1 MLLSSHLKRKCE
13 TTSSTSPKTIA
24 AGSKQFENLW
34 CFQTVFIL
42 TPNLWWNDPIWLTS
56 FQRGWFNQPPSST
69 NWCFVCRC
77 LSFPRWMLSPRD
89 FFFGWLLRKII
100 GYHPPNATPHQEI
113 RSFLIRPYDAGKKC
127 PTQGLGFFEV
137 VTFHPLD
144 FHENNSGLWWIF
156 RTCFD
161 GFAS

>member
-24 AGSKQFENLW
+24 AGSNQFENW
-34 CFQTVFIL
+34 RCFQIFFIL
-42 TPNLWWNDPIWLTS
+42 TPNLWWNDPIWLIF
-56 FQRGWFNQPPSST
+56 FQRGWFNQPPT
-69 NWCFVCRC
+69 IVQIGVLFVDVCPFPGGCFH
-77 LSFPRWMLSPRD
+77 LQFFLTSPKNHRV
-89 FFFGWLLRKII
+89 
-100 GYHPPNATPHQEI
+100 PPPPMPPHLQEI